1 VVRDA
6 MREAAHET
14 ADFMQAA
21 VAEDIESAGNFG
33 ERWVEAFH
41 ADVHETQRTVWIETD
56 YVPEGPPVTYWK
68 VFEYGATIEP
78 KNAEYLW
85 LPFAGAGGTDVWP
98 SAYSG
103 ELFFTHSK
111 KGTPLLGDRETKEWK
126 YFGLEEVTIPK
137 KFHITEIVREE
148 AQRTAAAFERL
159 LDEMMADA
167 SNG

>member
-68 VFEYGATIEP
+68 VFEYGADIEA
-78 KNAEYLW
+78 KNPSGLMW
-85 LPFAGAGGTDVWP
+85 LPWGLDKSRTGGVWPRDWPGELYRRGNVLFDEGTDQPV
-98 SAYSG
+98 
-103 ELFFTHSK
+103 FF
-111 KGTPLLGDRETKEWK
+111 GTPSVH
-126 YFGLEEVTIPK
+126 EEK
-137 KFHITEIVREE
+137 KFHITEIVQEE
-148 AQRTAAAFERL
+148 AKKTREVFKRL
-159 LDEMMADA
+159 LDEMLADA